1 MTTKQAKSKRIL
13 SVTIRRMIDEDLDTS
28 WLGEYSNSA
37 ETEYAIDRK
46 HSLDCPINTG
56 VTPLNQKT
64 RTAIDA
70 QANTCECADP
80 QCPAHKG
87 TSKCANK
94 ANTVL
99 YRVDMEDASGTLMC
113 DDCADDAT
121 QSGLF
126 TDCDD
131 SELNDPQCDC
141 EERGDMSGR
150 EYRYFNGPVE
160 NYKGES
166 PEDIRKYILRDYK
179 RTESLNRGEWCF
191 LGVRA
196 DAEVYLGATSPSFN
210 NYIGSTQTITSGGL
224 WGIESDSDDSYIEDQ
239 GKNELSELKDQ
250 LKALGFSS
258 RAISK
263 AFQNVQHKDS

>member
-56 VTPLNQKT
+56 VTPLSQKT

-179 RTESLNRGEWCF
+179 RTESLNRGDWCF
-191 LGVRA
+191 IGVRA
-196 DAEVYLGATSPSFN
+196 DAEVTVNPGEAFAEYGCVQN
-210 NYIGSTQTITSGGL
+210 ITSGGL
-224 WGIESDSDDSYIEDQ
+224 WGIESSDKGTIEDEE
-239 GKNELSELKDQ
+239 KNQLAELKGQ

-258 RAISK
+258 RAIGK